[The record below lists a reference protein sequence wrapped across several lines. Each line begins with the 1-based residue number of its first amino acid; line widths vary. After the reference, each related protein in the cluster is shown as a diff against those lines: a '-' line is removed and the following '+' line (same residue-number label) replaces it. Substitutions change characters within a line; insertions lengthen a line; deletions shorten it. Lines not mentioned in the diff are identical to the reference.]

1 MAAYPAGLDGYDPT
15 ITYGAKH
22 KKLLAELESRVFSD
36 DISIRKFDI
45 SQDSAGQI
53 ALHKAVVKGGN

>member
-22 KKLLAELESRVFSD
+22 KNLLAELESQVFSD

-45 SQDSAGQI
+45 SQDSAGQT
-53 ALHKAVVKGGN
+53 ALLKASRQEGN